1 MKDKIEVPSGYG
13 SVYPNSY
20 WSGTPTPTPGEV
32 VKEVTIE
39 PTAEP
44 IEKQTIFNKI
54 ISIFK

>member
-1 MKDKIEVPSGYG
+1 MNDKIEVPSGYG
-13 SVYPNSY
+13 AVYPNSY
-20 WSGTPTPTPGEV
+20 WSGASTPTPAEV

-44 IEKQTIFNKI
+44 IEKQSILNKI